1 MRTLVVE
8 YDNKKI
14 EKQIADNQFGAYNY
28 AYRKEIARKYKER
41 IGLSKE
47 VEDLATE
54 LDTIFDSEKDAA
66 INAARELTGKV
77 SDYMK
82 TVKIYMK

>member
-14 EKQIADNQFGAYNY
+14 EKQIADNQFGAYNH
-28 AYRKEIARKYKER
+28 AYRKEIEKKYKER

>member
-28 AYRKEIARKYKER
+28 AYRKEIEKKYKER